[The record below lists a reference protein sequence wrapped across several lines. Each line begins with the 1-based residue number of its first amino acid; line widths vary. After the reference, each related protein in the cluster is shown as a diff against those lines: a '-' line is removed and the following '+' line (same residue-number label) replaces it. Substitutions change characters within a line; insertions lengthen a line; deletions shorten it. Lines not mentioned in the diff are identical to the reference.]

1 MKRVLMGILIAV
13 SIILVSG
20 VSYAAD
26 SSVSGVSAGNV
37 NATSGMAN
45 ISYTL
50 NSVSHGHV
58 TVDII
63 DHTGAVIRT
72 VDGGYQDS
80 GLNRIAWDGKDG
92 AGKAVPAG
100 NYTVKLTVKATD
112 PSSYTFATQWGG
124 KGNASG
130 QLLYPRGIKVD
141 KSGDV
146 YVADSGN
153 NRIRIFAPDGTLLAS
168 DFNTGSMF
176 SQFFWPNDV
185 ALAPDGDIYVC
196 QISGTANVKKFDK
209 DRNYLSDVGASG
221 SKTGQY
227 QTPYAIDTDPD
238 GSLYVLD
245 NSFGQAGVLKYD
257 SGGNFLTKWGTY
269 GVNDG
274 QFAAPDGI
282 AVGSSGR
289 VYVSDTLN
297 NRVQVFDLNGK
308 LLNIFGSYGS
318 GDGQFIKPKG
328 IAVSAGG
335 NVFVADSDN
344 TRVQVFDLNGNFI
357 TKFGSSGAGQLISA
371 EGVAADQDGNV
382 YVTDYSNG
390 TVLKFSPAAINVNG
404 TGSIIVDVTSPV
416 TELTL
421 SGPCDANGTYA
432 VGATVTLKAVDND
445 SGVSSIDYSLDSVN
459 WTAYSAPFTLDN
471 AGSVTVYYRSVDK
484 AGNQETVKSQAVA
497 VSTQVTATSVPVA
510 PPTATPGSGS
520 PYGALV
526 ALFAL
531 VVGAILLKD
540 KR

>member
-1 MKRVLMGILIAV
+1 MGIILIVV
-13 SIILVSG
+13 SVIMISG

-26 SSVSGVSAGNV
+26 TGISGISAGNV
-37 NATSGMAN
+37 NATSGVAN

-58 TVDII
+58 TADIL
-63 DHTGAVIRT
+63 DSAGVMVRT

-80 GLNRIAWDGKDG
+80 GSNRIAWDGKDS

-100 NYTVKLTVKATD
+100 NYTVKLTVNAFD
-112 PSSYTFATQWGG
+112 PSSYTFAMQFGG
-124 KGNASG
+124 MGNASG
-130 QLLYPRGIKVD
+130 QLMYPRGIKID
-141 KSGDV
+141 KSGNV
-146 YVADSGN
+146 YVTDPGN
-153 NRIRIFAPDGTLLAS
+153 ERVQVFYPNGTVLSS

-176 SQFFWPNDV
+176 TQFFWPNDV

-196 QISGTANVKKFDK
+196 QISGTANVKKFDSG
-209 DRNYLSDVGASG
+209 RNYLSDVGASG
-221 SKTGQY
+221 AKSGQY
-227 QTPYAIDTDPD
+227 LTPYAIDTDPD
-238 GSLYVLD
+238 GNLYVLD

-257 SGGNFLTKWGTY
+257 ASGNFLVKWGTY

-308 LLNIFGSYGS
+308 LLNSFGSYGS

-344 TRVQVFDLNGNFI
+344 NRVQVFSRDGTFI
-357 TKFGSSGAGQLISA
+357 TKFGSSGAGQLISV

-390 TVLKFSPAAINVNG
+390 TVLKFSPAAIHVNG
-404 TGSIIVDVTSPV
+404 TGSIIVDVTPPV
-416 TELTL
+416 TEITL
-421 SGPCDANGTYA
+421 SGSHDANGTYA
-432 VGATVTLKAVDND
+432 VGTTVALKAADND

-459 WTAYSAPFTLDN
+459 WTVYSAPFTLDN
-471 AGSVTVYYRSVDK
+471 AGSITVYYRSADK
-484 AGNQETVKSQAVA
+484 AGNQETAKSKTVD
-497 VSTQVTATSVPVA
+497 VSTQITATSVPTTA
-510 PPTATPGSGS
+510 PVTATPGSGS

-526 ALFAL
+526 AFTAL
-531 VVGAILLKD
+531 GVGAMLLAHK
-540 KR
+540 KK